1 MPIEPDSLETFCFQP
16 KDLRSFL
23 RVHFAVGFN
32 VVPGGMFGVL
42 GSLNMVAMREVSV
55 MGGRF
60 VVAILVMLRGFVVM
74 ARSVL
79 VMFRCQ
85 GVMVRCF
92 F

>member
-1 MPIEPDSLETFCFQP
+1 
-16 KDLRSFL
+16 
-23 RVHFAVGFN
+23 
-32 VVPGGMFGVL
+32 
-42 GSLNMVAMREVSV
+42 MVAMREVSV
-55 MGGRF
+55 MGGRL